1 MRQPSKDKKAT
12 QADDAPVVPSRSEI
26 LAALQS
32 DQGRAGLQLEWV
44 LDHCDTANGAEK
56 W

>member
-1 MRQPSKDKKAT
+1 MRQPSKESKTT
-12 QADDAPVVPSRSEI
+12 QNDHAPVVPSKSEI

-44 LDHCDTANGAEK
+44 LDRCGIRQGEGK